1 MRTSGAFSV
10 TFMKSS
16 HYREEFD
23 GAGIPKADLEEIV
36 EAGIKAPSGY
46 NHQTTSFIIVTNTEV
61 KSKLAELV
69 PTKAMKTAAAVIIPV
84 SSYWEA
90 NNGLS
95 FEIEDYAASVE
106 NIMLAIVAKGYA
118 GVWVDGQMKLDHTGD
133 KIAEIIHLE
142 DGLTVRAVIP
152 VGRPVKD
159 VPQKEKKSFGER
171 AKFIE

>member
-1 MRTSGAFSV
+1 MDFFDAINKRAS
-10 TFMKSS
+10 
-16 HYREEFD
+16 YREEFD
-23 GAGIPKADLEEIV
+23 GAGISKADLEEIV

-61 KSKLAELV
+61 KSKLVELV

-118 GVWVDGQMKLDHTGD
+118 GVWVDGQMKLDHIRIQSVISSMKLSGHT
-133 KIAEIIHLE
+133 IRSIMETFRISISMEHVIHQL
-142 DGLTVRAVIP
+142 P
-152 VGRPVKD
+152 Y
-159 VPQKEKKSFGER
+159 
-171 AKFIE
+171 